1 MKHLSSFRT
10 LPLVVVVVIVVVVSA
25 SLAVVDVVLVVVAL
39 VVVVVALVVVV
50 VSSVVVVLTVVV
62 VLVVVVAV
70 VVVIVVVDFVDSA
83 VVVVVFSVVV
93 VVVVVVSP
101 SGNEPVF
108 LAVSRPW
115 VSRASKPSSFADV
128 ISSSVAFATSSG
140 DVSFGVVASASYS
153 AFARVSAALACRRR
167 RPVDSAATDTK
178 LIT

>member
-10 LPLVVVVVIVVVVSA
+10 LPLVVVVEIVVVVSA
-25 SLAVVDVVLVVVAL
+25 SLAVVDVVFVVVALVVVAVAL
-39 VVVVVALVVVV
+39 VVVVVA
-50 VSSVVVVLTVVV
+50 SVVVVLTVVV

-93 VVVVVVSP
+93 VVVVVTP
-101 SGNEPVF
+101 SGNEPLF

-140 DVSFGVVASASYS
+140 DVFFGAVASASYS

>member
-10 LPLVVVVVIVVVVSA
+10 LPLVVVVEIVVVVSA
-25 SLAVVDVVLVVVAL
+25 SLAVVDVVFVVVALVVVAVAL
-39 VVVVVALVVVV
+39 VVVVVA
-50 VSSVVVVLTVVV
+50 SVVVVLTVV
-62 VLVVVVAV
+62 VVVVAV

-93 VVVVVVSP
+93 VVVVVTP
-101 SGNEPVF
+101 SGNEPLF

-140 DVSFGVVASASYS
+140 DVSFGAVASASYS

>member
-10 LPLVVVVVIVVVVSA
+10 LPLVVVVEIVVVVSA
-25 SLAVVDVVLVVVAL
+25 SLAVVDVVFVVVALVVVAVAL
-39 VVVVVALVVVV
+39 VVVVVA
-50 VSSVVVVLTVVV
+50 SVVVVLTVV
-62 VLVVVVAV
+62 VVVVAV

-93 VVVVVVSP
+93 VVVVVTP
-101 SGNEPVF
+101 SGNEPLF

-140 DVSFGVVASASYS
+140 DVFFGAVASASYS